1 MVFPNLS
8 NFEEGIE
15 KLMLERAGNN
25 QLASGLM
32 PWFRLTSFAGAGGL
46 VMESTPVTESFQT
59 RYGGTD
65 ITAMGGTKSGR
76 IGTTLSGNSVYT
88 IGDDRGFRP
97 SPTIEGLSVEFG
109 AGGINRKCKF
119 SIKAYTLKQAELLS
133 QYFMEPGFTIL
144 VEFGWNTNESYSQRA
159 ALNACEATK
168 YLNYTY
174 LKDKQKDSGFQYDG
188 FLGYITGGNLKSA
201 DGETYIIDVDLTA
214 IGDVALYLQQHR
226 GGDTVDNTEPEGGL
240 PYGEG
245 AVEDLIPG
253 KIGKALFYQ
262 MFNRLPQAK
271 QTDEVKAL
279 ANEEDK
285 LFNSE
290 AINEN
295 NFINMDDEVR
305 KIMADNLAEGGS
317 VEASQNDSDAEI
329 PEGVNIMS
337 ESSYIRLGLAFDI
350 LNAYSANLKPKTNS
364 CGTTTTSYI
373 IDYKNT
379 ICRGFENIF
388 SIDGSKLMIP
398 NPKTPDFG
406 LLEVLTATSEKELYK
421 ITDQNGNPTKLVDLS
436 QPKGD
441 NIRCFPQPIGLEES
455 SRYKK
460 INNTLPQPLP
470 ANSWGFLEDL
480 FINFEFF
487 CEVLSK
493 ANYVTKDIY
502 YELLNGI
509 SAAANSIWHFEVE
522 FLPSPYPE
530 NKDCYSWQ
538 IVDYN
543 LCGMAPDI
551 YEKATKFQSTG
562 AETPFITS
570 ELSMDLPAAMKNQI
584 VAQRSAGKVDTKQ
597 EGNKPQDF
605 TGIFA
610 KQQDPV
616 LVLLDSFQDVPEEK
630 KTEDPDDKKSKSDKE
645 EEFRKKNMEMFT
657 GKATVVCMEKNRDA
671 ALDTKESGWIQVL
684 SLGLADGANAN
695 IDEILSVVAWNDAS
709 LFRALDKK
717 DKSSLKANNV
727 LVPITFNFTIH
738 GISGIKTGDLFRILD
753 LPKNYT
759 NSVFQVVEV
768 SHELGNNLWTTNVKG
783 KLRNIN

>member
-1 MVFPNLS
+1 MLFPNLS
-8 NFEEGIE
+8 NFEDGIE
-15 KLMLERAGNN
+15 KLMLTRAGNN
-25 QLASGLM
+25 QLVSNLM
-32 PWFRLTSFAGAGGL
+32 PWFRLTSFAGANGL
-46 VMESTPVTESFQT
+46 VMESTPKTESFET

-65 ITAMGGTKSGR
+65 ITALGGTKSGR
-76 IGTTLSGNSVYT
+76 VGTTLSGNSVYT

-97 SPTIEGLSVEFG
+97 SPTIEGLNVEFG

-119 SIKAYTLKQAELLS
+119 AIKAYTLKQAELLS

-144 VEFGWNTNESYSQRA
+144 VEFGWNTNESYGQRA
-159 ALNACEATK
+159 TLNACEATK

-174 LKDKQKDSGFQYDG
+174 LKDKQKNSGFQYDG
-188 FLGYITGGNLKSA
+188 FLGYITGANLKSA

-214 IGDVALYLQQHR
+214 IGDIALYLQQHR
-226 GGDTVDNTEPEGGL
+226 GGDTVDNTNPEGGK
-240 PYGEG
+240 PYSES
-245 AVEDLIPG
+245 AIESLIPG
-253 KIGKALFYQ
+253 KVGKALFYQ

-271 QTDEVKAL
+271 QTKEVKNL
-279 ANEEDK
+279 VNT
-285 LFNSE
+285 NPE

-295 NFINMDDEVR
+295 NYINMDDEIR
-305 KIMADNLAEGGS
+305 KVMADNFSEGGS
-317 VEASQNDSDAEI
+317 FEASENDSDAEI
-329 PEGVNIMS
+329 PEGVNILS
-337 ESSYIRLGLAFDI
+337 EASYIRLGLAFDI
-350 LNAYSANLKPKTNS
+350 LNSYSSNLKPKTNS

-388 SIDGSKLMIP
+388 SIDGSKLLIP
-398 NPKTPDFG
+398 NRNTPDFG

-421 ITDQNGNPTKLVDLS
+421 ITDVNGNLTKKPIDLA

-441 NIRCFPQPIGLEES
+441 IVKCFPQSAELSTS

-460 INNTLPQPLP
+460 INNTIPQPLP

-487 CEVLSK
+487 CEVLNK

-502 YELLNGI
+502 YELLNGV
-509 SAAANSIWHFEVE
+509 SSAANSIWHFEIE
-522 FLPSPYPE
+522 YLPSPHTE
-530 NKDCYSWQ
+530 NLDCYSWQ

-543 LCGMAPDI
+543 LCGTTPDM

-597 EGNKPQDF
+597 EGSKPQSFD
-605 TGIFA
+605 GIFA
-610 KQQDPV
+610 LKQDPV
-616 LVLLDSFQDVPEEK
+616 LTLLDSFQEIDAEPD
-630 KTEDPDDKKSKSDKE
+630 TEDADDKQSKSE
-645 EEFRKKNMEMFT
+645 EEDEVRKKNMEMFT
-657 GKATVVCMEKNRDA
+657 SKATVVCMEKNREAD
-671 ALDTKESGWIQVL
+671 LDTKESGWVQVL
-684 SLGLADGANAN
+684 TLGIADGADAN
-695 IDEILSVVAWNDAS
+695 VDELMAVVAWNDAS

-717 DKSSLKANNV
+717 DKGSLKANNV

-753 LPKNYT
+753 LPKQYT

-768 SHELGNNLWTTNVKG
+768 SHDLGNNLWTTNVKG